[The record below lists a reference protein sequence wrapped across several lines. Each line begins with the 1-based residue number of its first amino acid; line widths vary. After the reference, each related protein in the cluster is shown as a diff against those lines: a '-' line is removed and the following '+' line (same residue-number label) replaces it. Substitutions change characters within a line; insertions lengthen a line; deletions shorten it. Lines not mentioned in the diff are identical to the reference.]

1 MVTQV
6 YPFLPVLKQQLKE
19 VPVVLPSMN
28 SLVDVLQFLAVVLIT
43 DAVDL
48 LSRDKFLDHPVHQL
62 LLDDPIFE

>member
-1 MVTQV
+1 VVTG
-6 YPFLPVLKQQLKE
+6 PTAWLKQQLKE

-48 LSRDKFLDHPVHQL
+48 LSRDKCLDHPVHQL